1 MKKKSPETLEEESEE
16 EESESDEDFDEESEE
31 EESEAGEEND
41 ETSSPRPSEKDDREM
56 FDATCSDCGE
66 ACKVPFKPTEG
77 KPVRCKDCF
86 MKNRPKRRFGGSG
99 GGFRNGNGS
108 GGGFRG
114 NRQPR
119 EEFSATCS
127 DCGKKCTVPFKP
139 TQGKPVLCRDCY
151 KKSKGFD

>member
-1 MKKKSPETLEEESEE
+1 MKKTNSD
-16 EESESDEDFDEESEE
+16 SDENSENE
-31 EESEAGEEND
+31 MEND
-41 ETSSPRPSEKDDREM
+41 ESSSSRSSDGDDREM

-86 MKNRPKRRFGGSG
+86 MKNKPKRSFGGHSG
-99 GGFRNGNGS
+99 

-114 NRQPR
+114 GFGGGGGFRGGSRDGGQRQ
-119 EEFSATCS
+119 EFDATCS

-139 TQGKPVLCRDCY
+139 TQGKPVRCRDCF